1 MPWDVWFGS
10 FDNGTT
16 ESRERQRARLKAAKR
31 EAPREDAS
39 WKLRQRLG
47 MLQFKSDPRLGYALS
62 RMLERKRRFEF
73 L

>member
-39 WKLRQRLG
+39 
-47 MLQFKSDPRLGYALS
+47 
-62 RMLERKRRFEF
+62 
-73 L
+73 